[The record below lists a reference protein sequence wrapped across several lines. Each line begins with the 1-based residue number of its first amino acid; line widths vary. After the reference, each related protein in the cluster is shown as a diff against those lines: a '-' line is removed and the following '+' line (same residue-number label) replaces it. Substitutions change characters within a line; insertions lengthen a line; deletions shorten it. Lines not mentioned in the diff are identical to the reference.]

1 MMPMKNNFFL
11 EIFGKFK
18 IDIILY
24 KIDIIKIKLFFIRIY
39 LLIYLK
45 NIFKLIIDDVLFI

>member
-1 MMPMKNNFFL
+1 MMSMKNNFFL

-18 IDIILY
+18 IDII
-24 KIDIIKIKLFFIRIY
+24 KINLFFIRIY